1 MNYMRKTPESKI
13 YFKNKLTNR
22 RNIREIIE
30 KRYSL
35 LIIFIVLIIGVIGL
49 NLFFIQIVKQ
59 EHYINQIKLLNKNI
73 VYGPSV
79 PRGRIYDR
87 HHRLI
92 VDNKPVKV
100 IYYKKESR
108 VTTSKEV
115 EMAYKVANVIDLNYK
130 ISSLKLKEFW
140 LINNSELG
148 NEKITAEEW
157 RLLEERKLTLDEIKE
172 LKLDRITKE
181 ELSNYNETDKLAAHI
196 FHLMND
202 GYYFSEKVIKKEN
215 VSDMEYAKIAENID
229 ELKGFNTRLD
239 WERVYPYGSVFKSI
253 LGTVSTSQTGL
264 PYELKDYYLSLGYNL
279 DDRVGISYLEKQYE
293 HFLKGEK
300 DVYELL
306 SDGSQHL
313 IKEGNRGNDIV
324 LSIDIELQKEIEN
337 ILIEELKKTKKE
349 PNTDFYNRSYVVVT
363 EPNSGDILAMAAK
376 QIVQKDDDYVI
387 YDYTPGI
394 INSSVVMGSVVKGAS
409 HIVGYNNKALEY
421 NEVRDDF
428 CIKIAS
434 TPIKC
439 SWTSLGRLNDIIALK
454 KSSNSYQFQTA
465 IKVGGGKYEYNKP
478 LIINKEAFSIYRNTF
493 SEFGLGVKTEIDLPN
508 EGLGYIGTSQ
518 QSGHLLDFVIGQYD
532 TYTPIQLVQY
542 IGTIANGGNRIAPQ
556 LLKDVYEPSEE
567 GLTSLVY
574 KSKPKILNKVQ
585 TAEES
590 LERVQL
596 GFQEVLTSGGTGVG
610 YMPLSIKPAGKTG
623 TSQSFVDT
631 DNDGI
636 IDQETYSNAFVG
648 YAPYDNPIMSFV
660 VISPDVSFPNKK
672 YNYSSNVNRRITL
685 QVSQKFF
692 EIYK

>member
-1 MNYMRKTPESKI
+1 
-13 YFKNKLTNR
+13 
-22 RNIREIIE
+22 
-30 KRYSL
+30 
-35 LIIFIVLIIGVIGL
+35 
-49 NLFFIQIVKQ
+49 
-59 EHYINQIKLLNKNI
+59 
-73 VYGPSV
+73 
-79 PRGRIYDR
+79 
-87 HHRLI
+87 
-92 VDNKPVKV
+92 
-100 IYYKKESR
+100 
-108 VTTSKEV
+108 
-115 EMAYKVANVIDLNYK
+115 
-130 ISSLKLKEFW
+130 
-140 LINNSELG
+140 
-148 NEKITAEEW
+148 
-157 RLLEERKLTLDEIKE
+157 
-172 LKLDRITKE
+172 
-181 ELSNYNETDKLAAHI
+181 
-196 FHLMND
+196 
-202 GYYFSEKVIKKEN
+202 
-215 VSDMEYAKIAENID
+215 MEYDKIAENID

-239 WERVYPYGSVFKSI
+239 WERIYPYGSVFKNI
-253 LGTVSTSQTGL
+253 LGTVSTSQSGL
-264 PYELKDYYLSLGYNL
+264 PYELKDYYLSLGYSL

-306 SDGSQHL
+306 SDGSQRL
-313 IKEGNRGNDIV
+313 IKEGKRGNDIV

-349 PNTDFYNRSYVVVT
+349 SNTDFYNRSYVVVT
-363 EPNSGDILAMAAK
+363 EPNSGDVLAMAAK
-376 QIVQKDDDYVI
+376 QIIQKDDDYVI
-387 YDYTPGI
+387 YDYTPGV

-409 HIVGYNNKALEY
+409 HIVGYNTKALKY

-434 TPIKC
+434 TPLKC
-439 SWTSLGRLNDIIALK
+439 SWTSLGRLNDIVALK

-585 TAEES
+585 TAKKS